1 MNKKTGLGVLTAI
14 ILLGG
19 IFTFQYL
26 KFYDG
31 KLHVVFCDVG
41 QGDGIFIRTPA
52 GKNFLVD
59 AGPNEQ
65 ITACVEKNTPFW
77 DKKISFAILTH
88 PHADHFTGF
97 MSILDR
103 YRVENF
109 AVENIDNDS
118 QGYENLQKA
127 IGESGIKAQIL
138 SSGDQI
144 RTEDGLRIR
153 ILGPTE
159 EFINQVSPEHLINRS
174 SEQATLILLVSFRE
188 FDVLL
193 TGDTEKGQFFG

>member
-1 MNKKTGLGVLTAI
+1 
-14 ILLGG
+14 
-19 IFTFQYL
+19 
-26 KFYDG
+26 
-31 KLHVVFCDVG
+31 
-41 QGDGIFIRTPA
+41 
-52 GKNFLVD
+52 
-59 AGPNEQ
+59 
-65 ITACVEKNTPFW
+65 
-77 DKKISFAILTH
+77 
-88 PHADHFTGF
+88 

-193 TGDTEKGQFFG
+193 TGDTEKGNFWIILGFTELRMQK